1 MKINLDFSLFEF
13 NYTAP
18 ITVLNRTLNHNRAL
32 SVAISTEETL
42 IGKIDLTP
50 LPHFHHYTLEE
61 WQYTLDQFFSEA
73 EISLEQIVL
82 EAPYFNMIKNP
93 SSLYKNSGELLFII
107 ESILFAVIEKV
118 SPQSLSLISNKEIK
132 LNALYSSGLG
142 PGSLSEALAECL
154 KIKIRP
160 TKECLEETKNLIKNL
175 LATAPGIRLRLDGNR
190 SFELEEL
197 LFFMSELENFCGSN
211 FNQSIEYLEE
221 PFKNQY
227 DYLAFS
233 KVYPYPQALDESLLC
248 LIADLDYLLRL
259 PANTH
264 LVLKPSLLGISK
276 SFAIMLLAAQ
286 RGHNVVISSSYET
299 KSAIRPLL
307 FLAANNPFTY
317 HGLDTLKF
325 LPKELGIKTANFS
338 LSL

>member
-1 MKINLDFSLFEF
+1 MKIKLDFSLFAF
-13 NYTAP
+13 NYSAP
-18 ITVLNRTLNHNRAL
+18 ITVLNRTINHNRAL
-32 SVAISTEETL
+32 SVAISVEESLT
-42 IGKIDLTP
+42 GKIDLTT

-61 WQYTLDQFFSEA
+61 WEYTLDQFFSEC
-73 EISLEQIVL
+73 EISLEHIVL

-93 SSLYKNSGELLFII
+93 FYLYGGELLFII
-107 ESILFAVIEKV
+107 ESILFAVMEKI
-118 SPQSLSLISNKEIK
+118 SPQSLALISKKPIK
-132 LNALYSSGLG
+132 LNALYSSTLA
-142 PGSLSEALAECL
+142 PGSLSGPLAECL

-175 LATAPGIRLRLDGNR
+175 LANDPGIRLRLDGNR
-190 SFELEEL
+190 SFELNEL
-197 LFFMSELENFCGSN
+197 LFFMNELETFCGLN

-221 PFKNQY
+221 PLKNQY
-227 DYLAFS
+227 DYLTFS
-233 KVYPYPQALDESLLC
+233 KVYQYPQALDESLLY
-248 LIADLDYLLRL
+248 LIADLDYIQRL

-286 RGHNVVISSSYET
+286 QGHNVVISSSYET

-307 FLAANNPFTY
+307 YLAANNPFTY

-325 LPKELGIKTANFS
+325 LPKELSIETANFS
-338 LSL
+338 LNL

>member
-1 MKINLDFSLFEF
+1 MKIKLAFSLFAF
-13 NYTAP
+13 NYSAP
-18 ITVLNRTLNHNRAL
+18 ITVLNRTINHNRAL
-32 SVAISTEETL
+32 SVAISVEESL
-42 IGKIDLTP
+42 IGKIDLTT

-61 WQYTLDQFFSEA
+61 WEYTLDQFFSEC
-73 EISLEQIVL
+73 EISLEHIVL

-93 SSLYKNSGELLFII
+93 FYLYGGELLFII
-107 ESILFAVIEKV
+107 ESILFAVMEKV
-118 SPQSLSLISNKEIK
+118 SPQSLALISKKPIK
-132 LNALYSSGLG
+132 LNALYSSTLA
-142 PGSLSEALAECL
+142 PGSLSGPLAECL

-175 LATAPGIRLRLDGNR
+175 LANDPGIRLRLDGNR
-190 SFELEEL
+190 SFELDEL
-197 LFFMSELENFCGSN
+197 LFFMNELETFCGLN

-221 PFKNQY
+221 PLKNQY
-227 DYLAFS
+227 DYLTFS
-233 KVYPYPQALDESLLC
+233 KVYQYPQALDESLLY
-248 LIADLDYLLRL
+248 LIADLDYIQRL

-286 RGHNVVISSSYET
+286 QGHNVVISSSYET

-307 FLAANNPFTY
+307 YLAANNPFTY

-325 LPKELGIKTANFS
+325 LPKELSIETANFS
-338 LSL
+338 LNL

>member
-18 ITVLNRTLNHNRAL
+18 ITVLNRTINHNRAL
-32 SVAISTEETL
+32 AVAISADERP
-42 IGKIDLTP
+42 IGKIDLTT

-61 WQYTLDQFFSEA
+61 WQYTLDQFFSES
-73 EISLEQIVL
+73 EISLEHIVL

-93 SSLYKNSGELLFII
+93 SSFYNGELLFII
-107 ESILFAVIEKV
+107 ESILFAVMEKV
-118 SPQSLSLISNKEIK
+118 SPQSLSLISNKAIK
-132 LNALYSSGLG
+132 LNALYSSPLA
-142 PGSLSEALAECL
+142 PESLSGPLAECL

-160 TKECLEETKNLIKNL
+160 TKECLEETSILIKNL
-175 LATAPGIRLRLDGNR
+175 LVTAPGIRLRLDGNR
-190 SFELEEL
+190 SFELDEL
-197 LFFMSELENFCGSN
+197 LFFMNELETFCGLN

-221 PFKNQY
+221 PLKNQY
-227 DYLAFS
+227 DYLTFS

-248 LIADLDYLLRL
+248 LIANLDYLLRL

-286 RGHNVVISSSYET
+286 QGHNVVISSSYET

-307 FLAANNPFTY
+307 YLAANNPLTY

-325 LPKELGIKTANFS
+325 LPKELGIETANFS
-338 LSL
+338 LNL